1 MCKASQRDIEYLRR
15 VGCSLTNIAEKVGV
29 TAQTIF
35 RYSQGAVEN
44 PLPIVERGIRH
55 AALEEVERV
64 KKLTADY
71 EAFVEKGE

>member
-1 MCKASQRDIEYLRR
+1 MCKTSQRDIEYLRK
-15 VGCSLTNIAEKVGV
+15 VGCSLSDIAEKVGV

>member
-1 MCKASQRDIEYLRR
+1 MCKTSQRDIEYLRR
-15 VGCSLTNIAEKVGV
+15 VGCSLSDIAEKVGV

>member
-1 MCKASQRDIEYLRR
+1 MCKTSQRDIEYLRR
-15 VGCSLTNIAEKVGV
+15 VGCSLSAIAEKVGV

-44 PLPIVERGIRH
+44 PLPIIERGIRH
-55 AALEEVERV
+55 AALEEAERV

-71 EAFVEKGE
+71 EVFVEKGE